1 MKQHPTI
8 RECLG
13 TPLLPA
19 HVMTPLDTC
28 MYEGITHVSAIPSHL
43 QKLEVTERLEALVN
57 HSFKRLSTV
66 ALQYPP
72 IPSPA
77 SLGRTPW
84 IRKP

>member
-28 MYEGITHVSAIPSHL
+28 MYYHSCIFYSITPA
-43 QKLEVTERLEALVN
+43 EA
-57 HSFKRLSTV
+57 
-66 ALQYPP
+66 
-72 IPSPA
+72 
-77 SLGRTPW
+77 GGDRTPGGTREPF
-84 IRKP
+84 I

>member
-1 MKQHPTI
+1 MPWHALAT
-8 RECLG
+8 CTCHDTTGYMYVG
-13 TPLLPA
+13 T
-19 HVMTPLDTC
+19 
-28 MYEGITHVSAIPSHL
+28 ITHVSSIPSHL

-72 IPSPA
+72 TPSPA